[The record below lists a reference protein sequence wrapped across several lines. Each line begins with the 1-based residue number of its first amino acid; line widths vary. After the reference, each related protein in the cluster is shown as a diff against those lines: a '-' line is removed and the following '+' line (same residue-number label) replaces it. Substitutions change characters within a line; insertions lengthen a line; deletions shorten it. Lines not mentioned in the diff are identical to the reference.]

1 MVIYIR
7 IVGNLG
13 AFQCL
18 VRNWPLV
25 PSACH
30 FEGWYEN
37 WEIKLSQWRQKIFG
51 IVSIQVNCWIVP
63 GQHIGGFQYVSRE
76 VLYGVY
82 GSRRY
87 QKFIEFTFL
96 ILIQGNS
103 VADKRPRHNTA
114 VHLILLV
121 QCSLPKKAR
130 KSFAYEEVVKCE
142 FENSPTALIV
152 SKEER

>member
-1 MVIYIR
+1 MSAISHCIGR
-7 IVGNLG
+7 
-13 AFQCL
+13 F
-18 VRNWPLV
+18 RKR
-25 PSACH
+25 ACH
-30 FEGWYEN
+30 FEGWYAN
-37 WEIKLSQWRQKIFG
+37 REIQLFQWSQKIFG

-103 VADKRPRHNTA
+103 VADKRPRTILQSTWSFSYSAPWLKKNLKK
-114 VHLILLV
+114 VSPRRGLWNLIPTWLKNSHTLIQHWV
-121 QCSLPKKAR
+121 FPKR
-130 KSFAYEEVVKCE
+130 KDD
-142 FENSPTALIV
+142 
-152 SKEER
+152 